1 MGPGPASPPARP
13 RGSPRPRRGPATWRR
28 EGGVRRHG
36 RAPPPP
42 HTPLTPFTSPHRH
55 PRAPPHPPSS
65 PYLIGGRAP
74 PRRGPG
80 QAGAGGA
87 EVGGGHVLVP
97 QAAARRLPDSQ
108 PPVRAADGQQ
118 PPVAG
123 REGQGGPR
131 RRLPAARCRRRHGA
145 PSPALPR
152 RRSPGRVFAASAC
165 AALPADAVPGPG
177 RAERSGP
184 GVGRGHGGLERG
196 AEGAEMLPPEQG
208 AEEPSGAPRAVPPPF
223 RAGELALVEAPRRQ
237 RAPLRALCRLA
248 AGAALGAPGG
258 LLLPHDSVIGRLP
271 GEVVRLRGG
280 GRLLVRRPSLEEYA
294 LLMPRG
300 PAIAYPKDI
309 SAMLMMMDVHPGDTV
324 LEAGSGSGAL
334 SLFLSRAVGPKGRVV
349 SYETRDDHHSL
360 AKKNYRHWRAAWEIG
375 HMEEWPDNVDFI
387 LKDIST
393 AAEDMKSVTFDA
405 ITLDM
410 ISPQSALSVVH
421 PSLKQGGVCTVYL
434 ANITQVIDLLDRIRT
449 CKLPFLCESIVEVTH
464 RKWLVLPAK
473 IKNCKSSQTAETQ
486 ENTEEET
493 HQKDYDEIHIQDQID
508 VFLTESISDDAET
521 YCSVPYVARPSN
533 WQDAHSGETVYSIY
547 FFFCT
552 RTSHVT
558 IS

>member
-1 MGPGPASPPARP
+1 MCVAAYRVPACRVPEVREACCRQHSRTAEPGRKRQGLHRSLPARGRGQPPGEAVRRAVASRDIPCSSQKASFHAGGVQKTNGGGGQRFFRIEERRREPSRPAGGGRCGPASL
-13 RGSPRPRRGPATWRR
+13 SPEERLRR
-28 EGGVRRHG
+28 
-36 RAPPPP
+36 
-42 HTPLTPFTSPHRH
+42 
-55 PRAPPHPPSS
+55 
-65 PYLIGGRAP
+65 
-74 PRRGPG
+74 
-80 QAGAGGA
+80 
-87 EVGGGHVLVP
+87 
-97 QAAARRLPDSQ
+97 
-108 PPVRAADGQQ
+108 
-118 PPVAG
+118 
-123 REGQGGPR
+123 
-131 RRLPAARCRRRHGA
+131 
-145 PSPALPR
+145 
-152 RRSPGRVFAASAC
+152 
-165 AALPADAVPGPG
+165 
-177 RAERSGP
+177 
-184 GVGRGHGGLERG
+184 
-196 AEGAEMLPPEQG
+196 MLPPEQG

-473 IKNCKSSQTAETQ
+473 IKNCKSICFVVFSLKTCWKEL
-486 ENTEEET
+486 
-493 HQKDYDEIHIQDQID
+493 QKD